1 MKKNFFASEAKE
13 LLISIIGTA
22 IGLGLTFAVDR
33 SVENNKQQRAQRE
46 TALMA
51 VCDIDEIMQGIREE
65 IHLEDSLFNVAM
77 YISTHQEQIE
87 TMSDDSLNM
96 AFKYLYDNPAEVK
109 EWTIDTKEN
118 AFNSSMEA
126 RKNLGNNKFYD
137 NVLSCYYIRRSLMKT
152 MEKTLMFSR
161 PLKSEMYEEFMQSLS
176 DVDMDENGNP
186 ALQAKRW
193 LIHKTFEQGATRL
206 YIRRY
211 FSRRDA
217 FLGAVLQLES
227 LNRENKLLM
236 NLSAQDIEEYIR
248 KNEAAAQAATAELLV
263 GTWEETRDANGW
275 IHVFRP
281 DGTIETTHHLTV
293 SMRMFL
299 TVEKMDVLTSM
310 PIIFRMKGRW
320 ELKGDSLKTEYDGQT
335 MELLSLDLDT
345 SSFPQVA
352 LERLKDSLDI
362 KKQEAKKFIVESI
375 KSQASTCNRHCAIK
389 FDGSGNT
396 MVQSGLTGGSSGKQ
410 ETFTTQL
417 YRKE

>member
-1 MKKNFFASEAKE
+1 M
-13 LLISIIGTA
+13 
-22 IGLGLTFAVDR
+22 
-33 SVENNKQQRAQRE
+33 
-46 TALMA
+46 
-51 VCDIDEIMQGIREE
+51 
-65 IHLEDSLFNVAM
+65 
-77 YISTHQEQIE
+77 
-87 TMSDDSLNM
+87 
-96 AFKYLYDNPAEVK
+96 K

-152 MEKTLMFSR
+152 MEKTLMFNR

-186 ALQAKRW
+186 ALQAERW

-248 KNEAAAQAATAELLV
+248 KNEAAAQAATADLLV

-275 IHVFRP
+275 IHVFRS
-281 DGTIETTHHLTV
+281 DGTIETTHHLTI

-375 KSQASTCNRHCAIK
+375 KSQASACNRHCAIK